1 MTTFRN
7 LMLIV
12 VPAALLT
19 FLITPWMEFEPVPGP
34 GWVPD
39 EKVIEKLQP
48 TIEQVNREFRTQWD
62 QAKLRPSSQADSLAV
77 IRRLSLSLT
86 GSIPSLQEIREVEK
100 QPEEERL
107 IWWLAHLLT
116 DRRYGDYMAER
127 LARVYVGV
135 ENGPFLIYRR
145 RRFVSWLS
153 DQLMKNVSYGVI
165 ARDLIVAEG
174 VWTTQPEAN
183 FITVTAQKNDPDE
196 IRLAGRFTR
205 AFLGMRMDCMQCHDD
220 QLGDRWKQTDFHHLA
235 SFFAG
240 ARMSVTGVRNSE
252 KPYEVK
258 LHKKKDA
265 EVIQPKVPFAHEL
278 YPKEGGHR
286 DRLARWVTHSE
297 NPAFARAFVNR
308 MWALMFGHPLVEPID
323 NIPLQGPYPPGLEV
337 LAKDFSNHNYDIRRL
352 IAIIALS
359 EPFQR
364 SSRDTEGKTIDY
376 RHYEAYAAYPLTRL
390 RPEQVAGGILQ
401 AASLKAIDAESHI
414 FTRVIK
420 YLQGNEFVQRYGDVG
435 SDEFGVHGGTIPQ
448 RLLMMNGK
456 MVSERTDDNLV
467 MNAAAQLSI
476 ATEDTDKSIES
487 AYLALLTRRP
497 TEKERHHFS
506 SILKNTQGKQRMRGM
521 QDLYWSLLNST
532 EFSWNH

>member
-1 MTTFRN
+1 MTLFKN
-7 LMLIV
+7 VLLLSLPV
-12 VPAALLT
+12 ALLT
-19 FLITPWMEFEPVPGP
+19 LLFQPWMEFEPVPGP
-34 GWVPD
+34 SWVPGQQ
-39 EKVIEKLQP
+39 EVEKLEP
-48 TIEQVNREFRTQWD
+48 TIDQLNHEFRESWNQANLTPATQ
-62 QAKLRPSSQADSLAV
+62 ANPLVV

-86 GSIPSLQEIREVEK
+86 GSIPSLEEIREVEK
-100 QPEEERL
+100 QPEAERVL
-107 IWWLAHLLT
+107 WWLAHILT
-116 DRRYGDYMAER
+116 DRRYADYMAER

-153 DQLMKNVSYGVI
+153 DQLMENVPYDII
-165 ARDLIVAEG
+165 ARHLIVAKG
-174 VWTTQPEAN
+174 LWTTQPEAN
-183 FITVTAQKNDPDE
+183 FITVTAQNNDPDE

-235 SFFAG
+235 SFFSG
-240 ARMSVTGVRNSE
+240 TRMSITGVRDSM

-258 LHKKKDA
+258 LHKKQA
-265 EVIQPKVPFAHEL
+265 EEEIAPKVPFAHHLFPE
-278 YPKEGGHR
+278 EGNSR
-286 DRLARWVTHSE
+286 ERLADWVTHPE

-308 MWALMFGHPLVEPID
+308 MWALMFGHPLVDPID

-337 LAKDFSNHNYDIRRL
+337 LAQDFSKHRYDIRRL

-359 EPFQR
+359 EPFQIN
-364 SSRDTEGKTIDY
+364 SRNTGQDKLDY
-376 RHYEAYAAYPLTRL
+376 RHYETYAAYPLTRL

-401 AASLKAIDAESHI
+401 AASLKAIDADSHI
-414 FTRVIK
+414 LTRIIK
-420 YLQGNEFVQRYGDVG
+420 YLQGNEFVQRYGDIG

-456 MVSERTDDNLV
+456 MVSEKTDDNLV
-467 MNAAAQLSI
+467 MNAAAQLAV
-476 ATEDTDKSIES
+476 ATEDIEKAIES

-497 TEKERHHFS
+497 SERELSHFS
-506 SILKNTQGKQRMRGM
+506 RLLENTEGKQRMRGM